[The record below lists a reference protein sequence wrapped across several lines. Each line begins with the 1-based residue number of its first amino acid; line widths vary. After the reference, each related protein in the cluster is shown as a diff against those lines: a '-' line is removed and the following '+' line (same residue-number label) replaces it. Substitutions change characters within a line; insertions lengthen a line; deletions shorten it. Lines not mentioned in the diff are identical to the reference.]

1 MVTTDMESISKRIV
15 DEFRFYR
22 ANQDDMVSKYD
33 GKVIVIKNHKVIG
46 VYDSVTAALTQTRKR
61 HTPGTYLVQQV
72 SEGDKAYTRTFHSP
86 RVALP

>member
-1 MVTTDMESISKRIV
+1 MVTMDKEAVNKRIV

-22 ANQDDMVSKYD
+22 ANQGDMVSKYD
-33 GKVIVIKNHKVIG
+33 GKVIVIKSHKVIG
-46 VYDSVTAALTQTRKR
+46 VYDCVTAALTQTRKR